1 MDFAE
6 TTEVVIPVVAVLI
19 GGGLIKRDQVTVG
32 VALLGGGTIAAVIFA
47 ALGNARPLVGLVALM
62 GIVGGIVADERGKR
76 PLGLGG
82 FAVGFFALLI
92 AYFYT

>member
-1 MDFAE
+1 MDFVE
-6 TTEVVIPVVAVLI
+6 TLEVVIPIVATLF
-19 GGGLIKRDQVTVG
+19 GGGLLKRDRVAAGIGLVAGG
-32 VALLGGGTIAAVIFA
+32 VIAAVIFVL
-47 ALGNARPLVGLVALM
+47 LGNARPLVGLIALM

-76 PLGLGG
+76 PIGLAG